1 MVVDL
6 SKYDGDSFEAAL
18 DVFYGVMDD
27 LKTQA
32 ADGKNRIRRSPTY
45 ESKGRCS
52 HMETIVTWFNIACA
66 VVSII
71 TIFINLW
78 LNS

>member
-1 MVVDL
+1 MNR
-6 SKYDGDSFEAAL
+6 KEG
-18 DVFYGVMDD
+18 VFY
-27 LKTQA
+27 
-32 ADGKNRIRRSPTY
+32 
-45 ESKGRCS
+45 
-52 HMETIVTWFNIACA
+52 METIVTWFNIACA

>member
-1 MVVDL
+1 
-6 SKYDGDSFEAAL
+6 
-18 DVFYGVMDD
+18 
-27 LKTQA
+27 
-32 ADGKNRIRRSPTY
+32 
-45 ESKGRCS
+45 
-52 HMETIVTWFNIACA
+52 METIATWFSIACA

>member
-1 MVVDL
+1 MNCIKL
-6 SKYDGDSFEAAL
+6 LKRL
-18 DVFYGVMDD
+18 GVMSVSSSSE
-27 LKTQA
+27 T
-32 ADGKNRIRRSPTY
+32 KNHKSLTH

-52 HMETIVTWFNIACA
+52 HMEMITTWFSIVCA
-66 VVSII
+66 VVSVI

>member
-1 MVVDL
+1 
-6 SKYDGDSFEAAL
+6 
-18 DVFYGVMDD
+18 
-27 LKTQA
+27 
-32 ADGKNRIRRSPTY
+32 
-45 ESKGRCS
+45 
-52 HMETIVTWFNIACA
+52 METITTWFSIACA